1 MFLLQSSHFG
11 LNWFPKKATGRP
23 DPRQVI
29 TAPGWRKSPYIQA
42 QLFFENVALSE
53 DSEKEKFYSELANSL
68 KLFPTSVSHH
78 KVLPHLCAAAEISSK
93 DALWVLPPLLVI
105 GKSLEAAEFQRQVEP
120 VVVKLFANPDRA
132 LRVTLLQHLEGFV
145 KYLSPQLTADTI
157 YPQVAQGFTDTHAVL
172 RELSVKALLYLVPKM
187 DEASGGISEAKSMD
201 VAKQMGARMSSDQEP
216 IIRTNTIVCLGKI
229 AGSLTPKTR
238 EKAVIQVL
246 LKGTKDPFKHA
257 RGAAVMALASIQEF
271 YPVPAIASSM
281 LPAICPLTA
290 DPDREVRAHAFG
302 AVRSLLQ
309 HLEQQSEVAARL
321 QLDAEAEERDKAD
334 HSNGLGGSE
343 PQEEEAE
350 LADNSA
356 GWGSWAMSSM
366 SKGITSMVA
375 GSKNA
380 DSPASS
386 SQETSASTGATAPT
400 SNAIAPATG
409 PDDRK
414 DASHSNATTAS
425 SQNVAPPS
433 GTTVVDKSLIV
444 EESTGWD
451 SDDGWGDVLDEGNNS
466 KPAPVVKPRSG
477 KAQTAPSVG
486 SLHAAKAV
494 QTMPPPSHPPPS
506 HPPPSHPR
514 VAKVTSKTMSKPV
527 RNDDQGRVISPDQ
540 AKVKPKKKEP
550 VVATKSGWDD
560 DGDGWGDDDQW

>member
-1 MFLLQSSHFG
+1 
-11 LNWFPKKATGRP
+11 
-23 DPRQVI
+23 
-29 TAPGWRKSPYIQA
+29 
-42 QLFFENVALSE
+42 
-53 DSEKEKFYSELANSL
+53 
-68 KLFPTSVSHH
+68 
-78 KVLPHLCAAAEISSK
+78 
-93 DALWVLPPLLVI
+93 
-105 GKSLEAAEFQRQVEP
+105 
-120 VVVKLFANPDRA
+120 
-132 LRVTLLQHLEGFV
+132 
-145 KYLSPQLTADTI
+145 
-157 YPQVAQGFTDTHAVL
+157 
-172 RELSVKALLYLVPKM
+172 
-187 DEASGGISEAKSMD
+187 
-201 VAKQMGARMSSDQEP
+201 
-216 IIRTNTIVCLGKI
+216 
-229 AGSLTPKTR
+229 
-238 EKAVIQVL
+238 VIQVL